1 PDGMPFE
8 EYPSYDHAFL
18 QDTGVR
24 ARVRVRGTEIPCSVW
39 VTNRFGNV
47 PLYLIEP
54 YRAAD
59 RWITHR
65 LYEAGT
71 DVRIAQEM
79 LLGIGGARV
88 LNWLGIP
95 ISTFHFNE
103 GHAVFAGLEMIAER
117 MER

>member
-1 PDGMPFE
+1 M
-8 EYPSYDHAFL
+8 
-18 QDTGVR
+18 
-24 ARVRVRGTEIPCSVW
+24 
-39 VTNRFGNV
+39 

-54 YRAAD
+54 YRAQD

-79 LLGIGGARV
+79 LLGIGGVRA

-95 ISTFHFNE
+95 ISTYHFNE
-103 GHAVFAGLEMIAER
+103 GHAVFAGIELIAAR
-117 MER
+117 MESGPARSPTRGRRRAAASCSPRTRR